1 MGLFLLAAVAGFL
14 TILAPCILPLLPF
27 LLGTSGGR
35 SRMRPIMTI
44 VGFIGTFSVI
54 GAAFATVGTF
64 LGIDNTTLRLVA
76 VVLLLLFGL
85 ALVFEKGYEKIAAMM
100 QPALAR
106 LSAKVGGVSQGKTDA
121 WSGLAVGVSLGL
133 VWTPCAGPI
142 LGAILT
148 LAASAGDYLTTAL
161 LMFSYAVGAG
171 IPMFGIAYGGHVLQK
186 RIAKIGAYQSLFNKI
201 FGILVI
207 LTALSIFTGYDI
219 VIQSYLVQFYPDE
232 FLSKL

>member
-1 MGLFLLAAVAGFL
+1 MALFLLAAVAGFL
-14 TILAPCILPLLPF
+14 TILAPCILPLLPV

-35 SRMRPIMTI
+35 SKMRPAMI
-44 VGFIGTFSVI
+44 VIGFVGTFSVI
-54 GAAFATVGTF
+54 GAAFATVGSF

-76 VVLLLLFGL
+76 VVLLFLFGL
-85 ALVFEKGYEKIAAMM
+85 ALVFEKAYERIAVLI
-100 QPALAR
+100 QPAFAR
-106 LSAKVGGVSQGKTDA
+106 LSAKIGKGSQGKSDV
-121 WSGLAVGVSLGL
+121 WSGLAIGVSLGL

-148 LAASAGDYLTTAL
+148 LAASSGDYVTTSL

-186 RIAKIGAYQSLFNKI
+186 RLVKIGTHQALLNKI
-201 FGILVI
+201 FGVLVI
-207 LTALSIFTGYDI
+207 LTALAIYTGYDI

-232 FLSKL
+232 FLSRL

>member
-14 TILAPCILPLLPF
+14 TILAPCILPLLPV

-35 SRMRPIMTI
+35 SKMRPVMIV

-85 ALVFEKGYEKIAAMM
+85 ALVFENVYEKIAVLI
-100 QPALAR
+100 QPALVR
-106 LSAKVGGVSQGKTDA
+106 LSVKVGKGSQGKSDA

-148 LAASAGDYLTTAL
+148 LAASAGDYLTTSL

-171 IPMFGIAYGGHVLQK
+171 IPMFGIAYGGHMLQ
-186 RIAKIGAYQSLFNKI
+186 RRLAKIGAHQSLLNKI
-201 FGILVI
+201 FGVLVI
-207 LTALSIFTGYDI
+207 LTAVAIFTGYDI

>member
-14 TILAPCILPLLPF
+14 TILAPCILPLLPV

-35 SRMRPIMTI
+35 SKMRPVMIV

-64 LGIDNTTLRLVA
+64 LGIDNSSLRLAA

-85 ALVFEKGYEKIAAMM
+85 ALVFEKWYEKIAVLI

-106 LSAKVGGVSQGKTDA
+106 LSVKVGKGSQGKSDA

-148 LAASAGDYLTTAL
+148 LAASAGDYLTTSL

-186 RIAKIGAYQSLFNKI
+186 RLAKIGAHQSLLNKI
-201 FGILVI
+201 FGVLVI
-207 LTALSIFTGYDI
+207 LTAVAIFTGYDI
-219 VIQSYLVQFYPDE
+219 VIQSYLVQFYPDA

>member
-14 TILAPCILPLLPF
+14 TILAPCILPLLPI

-35 SRMRPIMTI
+35 SKMRPVMIV
-44 VGFIGTFSVI
+44 VGFIGTFSII

-85 ALVFEKGYEKIAAMM
+85 ALVFENVYEKIAVLI
-100 QPALAR
+100 QPALVR
-106 LSAKVGGVSQGKTDA
+106 LSVKVGKGSQGKSDA

-148 LAASAGDYLTTAL
+148 LAASAGDYLTTSL

-186 RIAKIGAYQSLFNKI
+186 RLAKIGAHQSLLNKI
-201 FGILVI
+201 FGVLVI
-207 LTALSIFTGYDI
+207 LTAVAIFTGYDI
-219 VIQSYLVQFYPDE
+219 VIQSYLVQFYPDV
-232 FLSKL
+232 FLSNL

>member
-1 MGLFLLAAVAGFL
+1 MGLFLLAAVAGCL
-14 TILAPCILPLLPF
+14 TVLAPCILPLLPV

-35 SRMRPIMTI
+35 SRLRPVMIV
-44 VGFIGTFSVI
+44 VGFIGSFSVI
-54 GAAFATVGTF
+54 GAAFATAGSF
-64 LGIDNTTLRLVA
+64 LGIDNSAFRLVA
-76 VVLLLLFGL
+76 VALLFLFGL
-85 ALVFEKGYEKIAAMM
+85 ALMFEKAYEKIAASI

-106 LSAKVGGVSQGKTDA
+106 LSAKVGKGSQGKTDA

-133 VWTPCAGPI
+133 IWTPCAGPI

-148 LAASAGDYLTTAL
+148 LAASSGDFLTTTL

-186 RIAKIGAYQSLFNKI
+186 RLAKIGAHQSLLNKI
-201 FGILVI
+201 FGALVI
-207 LTALSIFTGYDI
+207 LTTLAIFTGYDI
-219 VIQSYLVQFYPDE
+219 VIQSYLVQFYPEE